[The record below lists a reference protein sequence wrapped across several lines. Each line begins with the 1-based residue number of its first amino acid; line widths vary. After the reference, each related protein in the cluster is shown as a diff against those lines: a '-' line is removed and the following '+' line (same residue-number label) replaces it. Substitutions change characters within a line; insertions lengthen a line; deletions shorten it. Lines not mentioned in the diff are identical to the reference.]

1 MKKVVLALA
10 VIATVACFSSC
21 TKKCSCKDSLTG
33 TTTESTIK
41 SGKCSDLNSQTSNM
55 GVTIKVECEQI

>member
-21 TKKCSCKDSLTG
+21 TKTCVCTNGVTS
-33 TTTESTIK
+33 TETTIK
-41 SGKCSDLNSQTSNM
+41 SGKCSDLNTSTSVA
-55 GVTIKVECEQI
+55 GVTVKTECTQK

>member
-21 TKKCSCKDSLTG
+21 SKTCSCTNG
-33 TTTESTIK
+33 VTTTETTIK
-41 SGKCSDLNSQTSNM
+41 NGKCSDLNTSTTM
-55 GVTIKVECEQI
+55 AGVTVKTECTEK